1 MGFLDGTLN
10 EGVHHVAGTPDTHA
24 YAHLAVFFCREGI
37 TALGISY
44 YIHMF
49 IVTFLMGKAWTE
61 SYHAV
66 GCSDFYPLPVELLHG
81 ILG

>member
-1 MGFLDGTLN
+1 MGFLEGALN
-10 EGVHHVAGTPDTHA
+10 ERVHHVAGTPDAHA
-24 YAHLAVFFCREGI
+24 YADVAVFFCCEGV
-37 TALGISY
+37 TALGIGY

-49 IVTFLMGKAWTE
+49 VVTFLMWKSWTE
-61 SYHAV
+61 SYHEA